1 LKEAGYDLER
11 IGGKVPTSPDDKI
24 TKGIDGIYI
33 NKNPNSNIKYVIDEA
48 KFGKAGLSAKTRD
61 GKQMSDSW
69 LVGSRSKNNR
79 ILKAVSNNEDLAFD
93 IVKALG
99 NNQVERVLSKID
111 VNGKIITYRL
121 DSNGNIIGLWP

>member
-1 LKEAGYDLER
+1 
-11 IGGKVPTSPDDKI
+11 
-24 TKGIDGIYI
+24 
-33 NKNPNSNIKYVIDEA
+33 VIDEA

>member
-1 LKEAGYDLER
+1 
-11 IGGKVPTSPDDKI
+11 
-24 TKGIDGIYI
+24 
-33 NKNPNSNIKYVIDEA
+33 
-48 KFGKAGLSAKTRD
+48 
-61 GKQMSDSW
+61 
-69 LVGSRSKNNR
+69 LVSGSRSKNNR